1 MGQDRAGFYTH
12 NWVERLLRAGIPD
25 VWELHP
31 EWQPRRVG
39 DLLRT
44 SRELRPGQPLG
55 WPVVAIEPGRAV
67 VVRSRQ
73 LPAGTYAFVLEPVGA
88 GATRL
93 LVRDRA
99 DWRWRDWPFRALL
112 YEPLHAYMQ
121 TGLLVGLKQ
130 RAEQRGTRRHSTRG
144 QGCTR

>member
-12 NWVERLLRAGIPD
+12 HWVERLLRAGIPD

-31 EWQPRRVG
+31 EWQQRRVG

-99 DWRWRDWPFRALL
+99 AWRWRDWLFRALL
-112 YEPLHAYMQ
+112 YEPLHTYME